1 MQFNKNY
8 EELYSKLS
16 MEQREIVSEKVL
28 AIWRDNDLNGDMIR
42 AIAYKL
48 LISIGFK
55 GGDKFQQLPPK
66 DRRLQLRITN

>member
-16 MEQREIVSEKVL
+16 VEQREVVFEKVL

-42 AIAYKL
+42 TIAYKL
-48 LISIGFK
+48 LASIGSNGSK
-55 GGDKFQQLPPK
+55 YE
-66 DRRLQLRITN
+66 RY